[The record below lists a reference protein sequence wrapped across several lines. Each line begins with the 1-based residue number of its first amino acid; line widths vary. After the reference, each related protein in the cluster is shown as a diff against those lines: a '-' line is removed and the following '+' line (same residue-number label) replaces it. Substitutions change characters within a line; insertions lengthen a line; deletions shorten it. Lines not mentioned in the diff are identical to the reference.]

1 MSSSPIDP
9 LSHSE
14 VWIPENGEISGEIKP
29 SIAVMDP
36 IIPTTSVKWVYCI
49 ELMIG
54 VL

>member
-29 SIAVMDP
+29 SIAVMDSV
-36 IIPTTSVKWVYCI
+36 IPTTSVKWVYCI

>member
-14 VWIPENGEISGEIKP
+14 VWIPENGEISGEIKL
-29 SIAVMDP
+29 SIAVMDSV
-36 IIPTTSVKWVYCI
+36 IPTTNVKWVYCI